1 MLVVFTAVLCT
12 LTMILAAFPLASCT
26 VILAVPGVVPA
37 AIVQVPFFFP
47 ATLTTFVSLDFQDF
61 TESPFAIS
69 VTFTAVVF
77 CLICREMEE
86 TLSFRTFVSFL
97 PTVRVSVFLQIV
109 QLRCC
114 LAAANTVALEVVFHA
129 LQMWPVAAIVVWAFS
144 TFPQVAQWLPS
155 VFPAVSQVA
164 FTPASVTAVWPFAG
178 IVSCAFST
186 FPQVMQWLPSVF
198 PVASQ
203 VAPTPA
209 SVTAVWSF
217 AGIVSCAFSTFPQVV
232 QWLPSVFPAV
242 SQVASTAASA
252 TSA

>member
-47 ATLTTFVSLDFQDF
+47 ATLTTFVLLDFQDF

-69 VTFTAVVF
+69 FTFTAVVF

-114 LAAANTVALEVVFHA
+114 LAAANTVASEIVFHA
-129 LQMWPVAAIVVWAFS
+129 LQMWPVAAIVV
-144 TFPQVAQWLPS
+144 
-155 VFPAVSQVA
+155 
-164 FTPASVTAVWPFAG
+164 
-178 IVSCAFST
+178 
-186 FPQVMQWLPSVF
+186 
-198 PVASQ
+198 
-203 VAPTPA
+203 
-209 SVTAVWSF
+209 
-217 AGIVSCAFSTFPQVV
+217 
-232 QWLPSVFPAV
+232 
-242 SQVASTAASA
+242 
-252 TSA
+252 